1 MKRLKRSFWA
11 KAAVAVASIAI
22 AIGVIGGI
30 SFASNNQPF
39 LGDCIEYGIV
49 CNYLNQTADMETNF
63 AVGKYQGNGHWNGNT
78 ISESKANASGEI
90 RIGEV
95 VGESKFRGTPY
106 VVVKESVKDE
116 VKAMLTSVSNYAE
129 SVVKKADYTTPK
141 DVKDMNNYHVDITGI
156 DEEVVYVDADAM
168 VENIT
173 AGKIQNGG
181 IKVTLR
187 ANQSLVFNVSLKDTV
202 RIPEYKIT
210 VKNGSKTHEEM
221 AESVVWNMPYVTNLN
236 LNSDGMRATIIAPK
250 AFVNLGTTSEGWL
263 VCDTV
268 VSNSGEW
275 HMISKKVPKVT
286 PTPKVT
292 ATPTPKVTATPTPN
306 VTATPTPKV
315 TATPTPKVTA
325 TPTPKVTATPTPKVT
340 ATPTPK
346 VTATPTPKVT
356 ATPTP
361 KVTAT
366 PTPKVTAT
374 PTPKVTA
381 TPTPKVTA
389 TPTPKVTA
397 TPTPKVTATPTPKVT
412 ATPTPKVTATPTPK
426 VTATPTPKVTATPTP
441 TPTPTAT
448 PTATP
453 EVTPTTT
460 PEVTPTATP
469 EVTPTATPGDDA
481 TPTPEVTATATPNL
495 FDFDEDTPR
504 ASKELTDPDTPKAS
518 ATSKKTTTLLDED
531 VPLSDSAPETGDTTN
546 LLFPMIVMGL
556 SVLAIFGVIV
566 FRKKMN

>member
-1 MKRLKRSFWA
+1 MRRLKRSFWA

-63 AVGKYQGNGHWNGNT
+63 VAGKYQGNGHWNGNT

-116 VKAMLTSVSNYAE
+116 VKAMLASVSNYAE

-156 DEEVVYVDADAM
+156 DEEIVYVDADAM

-181 IKVTLR
+181 VKVTLR
-187 ANQSLVFNVSLKDTV
+187 ANQSLVFNVSLKDAV

-221 AESVVWNMPYVTNLN
+221 AESVVWNMPYVTNLD
-236 LNSDGMRATIIAPK
+236 LNSDGMRATVIAPK
-250 AFVNLGTTSEGWL
+250 AFVNLSTTSEGWL
-263 VCDTV
+263 VCHTV

-275 HMISKKVPKVT
+275 HMISKKIPKVT
-286 PTPKVT
+286 PTPK
-292 ATPTPKVTATPTPN
+292 

-441 TPTPTAT
+441 GV
-448 PTATP
+448 TATP
-453 EVTPTTT
+453 EVTPTAT
-460 PEVTPTATP
+460 PKVTPTATPGDDATPTP

>member
-1 MKRLKRSFWA
+1 MRRLKRSFWA

-116 VKAMLTSVSNYAE
+116 VKAMLASVSNYAE

-187 ANQSLVFNVSLKDTV
+187 ANQSLVFNVSLKDDV

-250 AFVNLGTTSEGWL
+250 AFVNLSTTSEGWL

-292 ATPTPKVTATPTPN
+292 ATPTPKVTATPTP
-306 VTATPTPKV
+306 KV

-325 TPTPKVTATPTPKVT
+325 
-340 ATPTPK
+340 
-346 VTATPTPKVT
+346 
-356 ATPTP
+356 
-361 KVTAT
+361 
-366 PTPKVTAT
+366 
-374 PTPKVTA
+374 
-381 TPTPKVTA
+381 
-389 TPTPKVTA
+389 
-397 TPTPKVTATPTPKVT
+397 
-412 ATPTPKVTATPTPK
+412 
-426 VTATPTPKVTATPTP
+426 TP

>member
-325 TPTPKVTATPTPKVT
+325 TPTPKVTE
-340 ATPTPK
+340 
-346 VTATPTPKVT
+346 
-356 ATPTP
+356 
-361 KVTAT
+361 
-366 PTPKVTAT
+366 
-374 PTPKVTA
+374 
-381 TPTPKVTA
+381 
-389 TPTPKVTA
+389 
-397 TPTPKVTATPTPKVT
+397 
-412 ATPTPKVTATPTPK
+412 
-426 VTATPTPKVTATPTP
+426 TP

>member
-1 MKRLKRSFWA
+1 MMKRLKRSFWA

-315 TATPTPKVTA
+315 TATPTP
-325 TPTPKVTATPTPKVT
+325 
-340 ATPTPK
+340 
-346 VTATPTPKVT
+346 
-356 ATPTP
+356 
-361 KVTAT
+361 
-366 PTPKVTAT
+366 
-374 PTPKVTA
+374 
-381 TPTPKVTA
+381 
-389 TPTPKVTA
+389 
-397 TPTPKVTATPTPKVT
+397 
-412 ATPTPKVTATPTPK
+412 
-426 VTATPTPKVTATPTP
+426 
-441 TPTPTAT
+441 TPTAT

-453 EVTPTTT
+453 EVTPTT
-460 PEVTPTATP
+460 TP

>member
-325 TPTPKVTATPTPKVT
+325 TPTPNVTATPTPKVT
-340 ATPTPK
+340 A
-346 VTATPTPKVT
+346 
-356 ATPTP
+356 
-361 KVTAT
+361 
-366 PTPKVTAT
+366 
-374 PTPKVTA
+374 
-381 TPTPKVTA
+381 
-389 TPTPKVTA
+389 
-397 TPTPKVTATPTPKVT
+397 
-412 ATPTPKVTATPTPK
+412 
-426 VTATPTPKVTATPTP
+426 TP

-453 EVTPTTT
+453 EVTPTT
-460 PEVTPTATP
+460 TP

>member
-1 MKRLKRSFWA
+1 MRRLKRSFWA

-63 AVGKYQGNGHWNGNT
+63 VAGKYQGNGHWNGNT

-116 VKAMLTSVSNYAE
+116 VKAMLASASNYAE

-156 DEEVVYVDADAM
+156 DEEIVYVDADAM

-181 IKVTLR
+181 VKVTLR
-187 ANQSLVFNVSLKDTV
+187 ANQSLVFNVSLKDAV

-221 AESVVWNMPYVTNLN
+221 AESVVWNMPYVTNLD
-236 LNSDGMRATIIAPK
+236 LNSDGMRATVIAPK
-250 AFVNLGTTSEGWL
+250 AFVNLSTTSEGWL
-263 VCDTV
+263 VCHTV

-275 HMISKKVPKVT
+275 HMISKKIPKVT

-292 ATPTPKVTATPTPN
+292 ATPTPKVTATPTPKVTATPTPKVTATPTPKVTATPTPKVTVTPTPR

-346 VTATPTPKVT
+346 VTATPTPGV
-356 ATPTP
+356 
-361 KVTAT
+361 
-366 PTPKVTAT
+366 
-374 PTPKVTA
+374 
-381 TPTPKVTA
+381 
-389 TPTPKVTA
+389 
-397 TPTPKVTATPTPKVT
+397 
-412 ATPTPKVTATPTPK
+412 
-426 VTATPTPKVTATPTP
+426 
-441 TPTPTAT
+441 
-448 PTATP
+448 TATP
-453 EVTPTTT
+453 EVTPTAT
-460 PEVTPTATP
+460 PKVTPTATPGDDATPTP

>member
-1 MKRLKRSFWA
+1 MRRLKRSFWA
-11 KAAVAVASIAI
+11 KAAVTVASIAI

-63 AVGKYQGNGHWNGNT
+63 AAGKYQGNGHWNGNT

-116 VKAMLTSVSNYAE
+116 VKAMLASVSNYAE

-156 DEEVVYVDADAM
+156 DEEIVYVDADAM

-181 IKVTLR
+181 VKVTLR
-187 ANQSLVFNVSLKDTV
+187 ANQSLVFNVSLKDAV

-221 AESVVWNMPYVTNLN
+221 AESVVWNMPYVTNLD
-236 LNSDGMRATIIAPK
+236 LNSDGMRATVIAPK
-250 AFVNLGTTSEGWL
+250 AFVNLTTTSEGWL
-263 VCDTV
+263 VCHTV

-275 HMISKKVPKVT
+275 HMISKKIPKVT
-286 PTPKVT
+286 PTPK
-292 ATPTPKVTATPTPN
+292 

-441 TPTPTAT
+441 GV
-448 PTATP
+448 TATP
-453 EVTPTTT
+453 EVTPTAT
-460 PEVTPTATP
+460 PKVTPTATPGDDATPTP

>member
-1 MKRLKRSFWA
+1 M
-11 KAAVAVASIAI
+11 
-22 AIGVIGGI
+22 
-30 SFASNNQPF
+30 
-39 LGDCIEYGIV
+39 
-49 CNYLNQTADMETNF
+49 
-63 AVGKYQGNGHWNGNT
+63 
-78 ISESKANASGEI
+78 
-90 RIGEV
+90 
-95 VGESKFRGTPY
+95 
-106 VVVKESVKDE
+106 
-116 VKAMLTSVSNYAE
+116 
-129 SVVKKADYTTPK
+129 
-141 DVKDMNNYHVDITGI
+141 
-156 DEEVVYVDADAM
+156 
-168 VENIT
+168 
-173 AGKIQNGG
+173 
-181 IKVTLR
+181 R

-292 ATPTPKVTATPTPN
+292 ATPTPKVTA
-306 VTATPTPKV
+306 
-315 TATPTPKVTA
+315 
-325 TPTPKVTATPTPKVT
+325 
-340 ATPTPK
+340 
-346 VTATPTPKVT
+346 
-356 ATPTP
+356 
-361 KVTAT
+361 
-366 PTPKVTAT
+366 
-374 PTPKVTA
+374 
-381 TPTPKVTA
+381 
-389 TPTPKVTA
+389 
-397 TPTPKVTATPTPKVT
+397 
-412 ATPTPKVTATPTPK
+412 
-426 VTATPTPKVTATPTP
+426 TP

>member
-1 MKRLKRSFWA
+1 MMKRLKRSFWA

-292 ATPTPKVTATPTPN
+292 ATPTPKVTATPTP
-306 VTATPTPKV
+306 
-315 TATPTPKVTA
+315 
-325 TPTPKVTATPTPKVT
+325 
-340 ATPTPK
+340 
-346 VTATPTPKVT
+346 
-356 ATPTP
+356 
-361 KVTAT
+361 
-366 PTPKVTAT
+366 
-374 PTPKVTA
+374 
-381 TPTPKVTA
+381 
-389 TPTPKVTA
+389 
-397 TPTPKVTATPTPKVT
+397 KVT

-441 TPTPTAT
+441 TPTAT

-453 EVTPTTT
+453 EVTPTT
-460 PEVTPTATP
+460 TP

>member
-1 MKRLKRSFWA
+1 MKRLMRSFWA
-11 KAAVAVASIAI
+11 KAAVVVASIAI

-340 ATPTPK
+340 ATPTP
-346 VTATPTPKVT
+346 
-356 ATPTP
+356 
-361 KVTAT
+361 
-366 PTPKVTAT
+366 
-374 PTPKVTA
+374 
-381 TPTPKVTA
+381 
-389 TPTPKVTA
+389 
-397 TPTPKVTATPTPKVT
+397 
-412 ATPTPKVTATPTPK
+412 
-426 VTATPTPKVTATPTP
+426 
-441 TPTPTAT
+441 TPTAT

-453 EVTPTTT
+453 EVTPTT
-460 PEVTPTATP
+460 TP

>member
-1 MKRLKRSFWA
+1 MRRLKRSFWA

-116 VKAMLTSVSNYAE
+116 VKAMLASVSNYAE

-187 ANQSLVFNVSLKDTV
+187 ANQSLVFNVSLKDDV

-315 TATPTPKVTA
+315 TATPTPKVT
-325 TPTPKVTATPTPKVT
+325 V
-340 ATPTPK
+340 
-346 VTATPTPKVT
+346 
-356 ATPTP
+356 
-361 KVTAT
+361 
-366 PTPKVTAT
+366 
-374 PTPKVTA
+374 
-381 TPTPKVTA
+381 
-389 TPTPKVTA
+389 
-397 TPTPKVTATPTPKVT
+397 
-412 ATPTPKVTATPTPK
+412 
-426 VTATPTPKVTATPTP
+426 TP

-453 EVTPTTT
+453 EVTPTT
-460 PEVTPTATP
+460 TP

>member
-381 TPTPKVTA
+381 TPTP
-389 TPTPKVTA
+389 TPKVTA

-412 ATPTPKVTATPTPK
+412 ATPTPKVTA
-426 VTATPTPKVTATPTP
+426 TP

>member
-286 PTPKVT
+286 
-292 ATPTPKVTATPTPN
+292 ATPTPN

-340 ATPTPK
+340 A
-346 VTATPTPKVT
+346 
-356 ATPTP
+356 
-361 KVTAT
+361 
-366 PTPKVTAT
+366 
-374 PTPKVTA
+374 
-381 TPTPKVTA
+381 
-389 TPTPKVTA
+389 
-397 TPTPKVTATPTPKVT
+397 
-412 ATPTPKVTATPTPK
+412 
-426 VTATPTPKVTATPTP
+426 TP

>member
-11 KAAVAVASIAI
+11 KTAVAVASIAI

-78 ISESKANASGEI
+78 VSEGKANASGEI
-90 RIGEV
+90 RIGEAI
-95 VGESKFRGTPY
+95 GETKFRGNPY
-106 VVVKESVKDE
+106 VVIKESVKTE
-116 VKAMLTSVSNYAE
+116 VQSMLDSVSNYSE
-129 SVVKKADYTTPK
+129 SVVGRADVTSPK
-141 DVKDMNNYHVDITGI
+141 DGDMNDYKVDITGI
-156 DEEVVYVDADAM
+156 DKDVVYVDAD
-168 VENIT
+168 NI
-173 AGKIQNGG
+173 AEKIEKGEIQNGG
-181 IKVTLR
+181 LKVAMR
-187 ANQSLVFNVSLKDTV
+187 ANQTIVFNVSLRDKV
-202 RIPEYKIT
+202 RIPEYKLT
-210 VKNGSKTHEEM
+210 VTEGDKTNEEI
-221 AESVVWNMPYVTNLN
+221 AESVVWNMPHVANLT
-236 LNSDGMRATIIAPK
+236 LNSDNMRATIIAPK
-250 AFVNLGTTSEGWL
+250 AYVTLVTTSEGWL

-286 PTPKVT
+286 PTATPDVTPTPTPDVTPTPTPDVTPTPTPNVTPTPGVT
-292 ATPTPKVTATPTPN
+292 ATPTPKVTATPTPK
-306 VTATPTPKV
+306 VTVTPTPKV

-366 PTPKVTAT
+366 PTPKVTVT
-374 PTPKVTA
+374 PTPGVTA
-381 TPTPKVTA
+381 
-389 TPTPKVTA
+389 
-397 TPTPKVTATPTPKVT
+397 
-412 ATPTPKVTATPTPK
+412 
-426 VTATPTPKVTATPTP
+426 
-441 TPTPTAT
+441 
-448 PTATP
+448 
-453 EVTPTTT
+453 T

-469 EVTPTATPGDDA
+469 EVTPTATPGDDATPTPEVTPTATPDGDA

>member
-1 MKRLKRSFWA
+1 MRRLKRSFWA

-63 AVGKYQGNGHWNGNT
+63 VAGKYQGNGHWNGNT

-116 VKAMLTSVSNYAE
+116 VKAMLASVSNYAE

-156 DEEVVYVDADAM
+156 DEEIVYVDADAM

-181 IKVTLR
+181 VKVTLR
-187 ANQSLVFNVSLKDTV
+187 ANQSLVFNVSLKDAV

-221 AESVVWNMPYVTNLN
+221 AESVVWNMPYVTNLD
-236 LNSDGMRATIIAPK
+236 LNSDGMRATVIAPK
-250 AFVNLGTTSEGWL
+250 AFVNLTSTSEGWL
-263 VCDTV
+263 VCHTV

-275 HMISKKVPKVT
+275 HMISKKIPKVT
-286 PTPKVT
+286 PTPK
-292 ATPTPKVTATPTPN
+292 

-441 TPTPTAT
+441 TPTAT

>member
-292 ATPTPKVTATPTPN
+292 ATPTPKVTATPTPK
-306 VTATPTPKV
+306 VTATPTPKLTATPTPKV
-315 TATPTPKVTA
+315 TATPTPKVPA
-325 TPTPKVTATPTPKVT
+325 
-340 ATPTPK
+340 
-346 VTATPTPKVT
+346 
-356 ATPTP
+356 
-361 KVTAT
+361 
-366 PTPKVTAT
+366 
-374 PTPKVTA
+374 
-381 TPTPKVTA
+381 
-389 TPTPKVTA
+389 
-397 TPTPKVTATPTPKVT
+397 
-412 ATPTPKVTATPTPK
+412 
-426 VTATPTPKVTATPTP
+426 TP

-453 EVTPTTT
+453 EVTPTT
-460 PEVTPTATP
+460 TP

>member
-1 MKRLKRSFWA
+1 MRRLKRSFWA

-78 ISESKANASGEI
+78 ISESKANASGEV

-95 VGESKFRGTPY
+95 VGETKFRGTPY

-116 VKAMLTSVSNYAE
+116 VKAMLASVSNYAE

-181 IKVTLR
+181 VKVTLR
-187 ANQSLVFNVSLKDTV
+187 ANQSLVFNVSLKDDV

-250 AFVNLGTTSEGWL
+250 AFVNLSTTSEGWL

-275 HMISKKVPKVT
+275 HMISKKIPKVT

-325 TPTPKVTATPTPKVT
+325 TPTPKVTA
-340 ATPTPK
+340 
-346 VTATPTPKVT
+346 
-356 ATPTP
+356 
-361 KVTAT
+361 
-366 PTPKVTAT
+366 
-374 PTPKVTA
+374 
-381 TPTPKVTA
+381 
-389 TPTPKVTA
+389 
-397 TPTPKVTATPTPKVT
+397 
-412 ATPTPKVTATPTPK
+412 
-426 VTATPTPKVTATPTP
+426 TP

>member
-340 ATPTPK
+340 
-346 VTATPTPKVT
+346 V
-356 ATPTP
+356 
-361 KVTAT
+361 
-366 PTPKVTAT
+366 
-374 PTPKVTA
+374 
-381 TPTPKVTA
+381 
-389 TPTPKVTA
+389 
-397 TPTPKVTATPTPKVT
+397 
-412 ATPTPKVTATPTPK
+412 
-426 VTATPTPKVTATPTP
+426 TP

-453 EVTPTTT
+453 EVTTTT
-460 PEVTPTATP
+460 TP

>member
-11 KAAVAVASIAI
+11 KTAVAVASIAI

-236 LNSDGMRATIIAPK
+236 LNSDGMRTTIIAPK

-292 ATPTPKVTATPTPN
+292 ATPTPKVTATPTP
-306 VTATPTPKV
+306 KV

-325 TPTPKVTATPTPKVT
+325 TPTPKVTA
-340 ATPTPK
+340 
-346 VTATPTPKVT
+346 
-356 ATPTP
+356 
-361 KVTAT
+361 
-366 PTPKVTAT
+366 
-374 PTPKVTA
+374 
-381 TPTPKVTA
+381 
-389 TPTPKVTA
+389 
-397 TPTPKVTATPTPKVT
+397 
-412 ATPTPKVTATPTPK
+412 
-426 VTATPTPKVTATPTP
+426 TP

>member
-292 ATPTPKVTATPTPN
+292 ATPTPKVTATPTP
-306 VTATPTPKV
+306 
-315 TATPTPKVTA
+315 
-325 TPTPKVTATPTPKVT
+325 
-340 ATPTPK
+340 
-346 VTATPTPKVT
+346 
-356 ATPTP
+356 
-361 KVTAT
+361 
-366 PTPKVTAT
+366 
-374 PTPKVTA
+374 
-381 TPTPKVTA
+381 
-389 TPTPKVTA
+389 
-397 TPTPKVTATPTPKVT
+397 
-412 ATPTPKVTATPTPK
+412 
-426 VTATPTPKVTATPTP
+426 
-441 TPTPTAT
+441 TPTAT

>member
-1 MKRLKRSFWA
+1 MRRLKRSFWA
-11 KAAVAVASIAI
+11 KTAVAVASIAI

-116 VKAMLTSVSNYAE
+116 VKAMLASVSNYAE

-156 DEEVVYVDADAM
+156 DEEIVYVDADAM

-181 IKVTLR
+181 VKVTLR

-236 LNSDGMRATIIAPK
+236 LDSDGMRATVIAPK
-250 AFVNLGTTSEGWL
+250 AFVNLRTTSEGWL
-263 VCDTV
+263 VCHTV

-275 HMISKKVPKVT
+275 HMISKKVPKV
-286 PTPKVT
+286 
-292 ATPTPKVTATPTPN
+292 TPTPN

-325 TPTPKVTATPTPKVT
+325 TPTPKVTA
-340 ATPTPK
+340 
-346 VTATPTPKVT
+346 
-356 ATPTP
+356 
-361 KVTAT
+361 
-366 PTPKVTAT
+366 
-374 PTPKVTA
+374 
-381 TPTPKVTA
+381 
-389 TPTPKVTA
+389 
-397 TPTPKVTATPTPKVT
+397 
-412 ATPTPKVTATPTPK
+412 
-426 VTATPTPKVTATPTP
+426 TP

>member
-346 VTATPTPKVT
+346 VTATPTP
-356 ATPTP
+356 
-361 KVTAT
+361 
-366 PTPKVTAT
+366 
-374 PTPKVTA
+374 
-381 TPTPKVTA
+381 
-389 TPTPKVTA
+389 
-397 TPTPKVTATPTPKVT
+397 
-412 ATPTPKVTATPTPK
+412 
-426 VTATPTPKVTATPTP
+426 
-441 TPTPTAT
+441 TPTAT

-504 ASKELTDPDTPKAS
+504 ASKELTDTDTPKAS

>member
-292 ATPTPKVTATPTPN
+292 ATPTPKVTATPTP
-306 VTATPTPKV
+306 KV

-325 TPTPKVTATPTPKVT
+325 
-340 ATPTPK
+340 
-346 VTATPTPKVT
+346 
-356 ATPTP
+356 
-361 KVTAT
+361 
-366 PTPKVTAT
+366 
-374 PTPKVTA
+374 
-381 TPTPKVTA
+381 
-389 TPTPKVTA
+389 
-397 TPTPKVTATPTPKVT
+397 
-412 ATPTPKVTATPTPK
+412 
-426 VTATPTPKVTATPTP
+426 TP

>member
-1 MKRLKRSFWA
+1 MRRLKRSFWA
-11 KAAVAVASIAI
+11 KTAVAVASIAI

-116 VKAMLTSVSNYAE
+116 VKAMLASVSNYAE

-156 DEEVVYVDADAM
+156 DEEIVYVDADAM

-181 IKVTLR
+181 VKVTLR

-236 LNSDGMRATIIAPK
+236 LDSDGMRATVIATK
-250 AFVNLGTTSEGWL
+250 AFVNLRTTSEGWL
-263 VCDTV
+263 VCHTV

-292 ATPTPKVTATPTPN
+292 ATPTPKVTATPTP
-306 VTATPTPKV
+306 KV
-315 TATPTPKVTA
+315 TA
-325 TPTPKVTATPTPKVT
+325 
-340 ATPTPK
+340 
-346 VTATPTPKVT
+346 
-356 ATPTP
+356 
-361 KVTAT
+361 
-366 PTPKVTAT
+366 
-374 PTPKVTA
+374 
-381 TPTPKVTA
+381 
-389 TPTPKVTA
+389 
-397 TPTPKVTATPTPKVT
+397 
-412 ATPTPKVTATPTPK
+412 
-426 VTATPTPKVTATPTP
+426 TP

>member
-63 AVGKYQGNGHWNGNT
+63 VAGKYQGNGHWNGNT

-116 VKAMLTSVSNYAE
+116 VKAMLASVSNYAE

-156 DEEVVYVDADAM
+156 DEEIVYVDADAM

-181 IKVTLR
+181 VKVTLR
-187 ANQSLVFNVSLKDTV
+187 ANQSLVFNVSLKDAV

-221 AESVVWNMPYVTNLN
+221 AESVVWNMPYVTNLD
-236 LNSDGMRATIIAPK
+236 LNSDGMRATVIAPK
-250 AFVNLGTTSEGWL
+250 AFVNLSTTSEGWL
-263 VCDTV
+263 VCHTV

-275 HMISKKVPKVT
+275 HMISKKIPKV
-286 PTPKVT
+286 
-292 ATPTPKVTATPTPN
+292 
-306 VTATPTPKV
+306 TPTPKV

-441 TPTPTAT
+441 GV
-448 PTATP
+448 TATP
-453 EVTPTTT
+453 EVTPTAT
-460 PEVTPTATP
+460 PKVTPTATPGDDATPTP

>member
-1 MKRLKRSFWA
+1 MMKRLKRSFWA

-412 ATPTPKVTATPTPK
+412 ATPTPKVTATPTP
-426 VTATPTPKVTATPTP
+426 
-441 TPTPTAT
+441 TAT

-453 EVTPTTT
+453 EVTPTT
-460 PEVTPTATP
+460 TP

>member
-63 AVGKYQGNGHWNGNT
+63 AVGKYQGYGHWNGNT

-236 LNSDGMRATIIAPK
+236 LNSDAMRATIIAPK
-250 AFVNLGTTSEGWL
+250 AFVNLGTTSRSEERRVG
-263 VCDTV
+263 
-268 VSNSGEW
+268 
-275 HMISKKVPKVT
+275 
-286 PTPKVT
+286 
-292 ATPTPKVTATPTPN
+292 
-306 VTATPTPKV
+306 
-315 TATPTPKVTA
+315 
-325 TPTPKVTATPTPKVT
+325 
-340 ATPTPK
+340 
-346 VTATPTPKVT
+346 
-356 ATPTP
+356 
-361 KVTAT
+361 
-366 PTPKVTAT
+366 
-374 PTPKVTA
+374 
-381 TPTPKVTA
+381 
-389 TPTPKVTA
+389 
-397 TPTPKVTATPTPKVT
+397 
-412 ATPTPKVTATPTPK
+412 
-426 VTATPTPKVTATPTP
+426 
-441 TPTPTAT
+441 
-448 PTATP
+448 
-453 EVTPTTT
+453 
-460 PEVTPTATP
+460 
-469 EVTPTATPGDDA
+469 
-481 TPTPEVTATATPNL
+481 
-495 FDFDEDTPR
+495 
-504 ASKELTDPDTPKAS
+504 KECRSRWSPYH
-518 ATSKKTTTLLDED
+518 
-531 VPLSDSAPETGDTTN
+531 
-546 LLFPMIVMGL
+546 
-556 SVLAIFGVIV
+556 
-566 FRKKMN
+566 

>member
-1 MKRLKRSFWA
+1 MRRLKRSFWA

-63 AVGKYQGNGHWNGNT
+63 AAGKYQGNGHWNGNT

-116 VKAMLTSVSNYAE
+116 VKAMLASVSNYAE

-156 DEEVVYVDADAM
+156 DEEIVYVDADAM

-181 IKVTLR
+181 VKVTLR
-187 ANQSLVFNVSLKDTV
+187 ANQSLVFNVSLKDAV

-221 AESVVWNMPYVTNLN
+221 AESVVWNMPYVTNLD
-236 LNSDGMRATIIAPK
+236 LNSDGMRATVIAPK
-250 AFVNLGTTSEGWL
+250 AFVNLSTTSEGWL
-263 VCDTV
+263 VCHTV

-275 HMISKKVPKVT
+275 HMISKKIPKV
-286 PTPKVT
+286 
-292 ATPTPKVTATPTPN
+292 
-306 VTATPTPKV
+306 TPTPKV

-441 TPTPTAT
+441 TPTAT

-481 TPTPEVTATATPNL
+481 TPTPEVTATPTPNL

>member
-315 TATPTPKVTA
+315 TATPTP
-325 TPTPKVTATPTPKVT
+325 
-340 ATPTPK
+340 
-346 VTATPTPKVT
+346 
-356 ATPTP
+356 
-361 KVTAT
+361 
-366 PTPKVTAT
+366 
-374 PTPKVTA
+374 
-381 TPTPKVTA
+381 
-389 TPTPKVTA
+389 
-397 TPTPKVTATPTPKVT
+397 
-412 ATPTPKVTATPTPK
+412 
-426 VTATPTPKVTATPTP
+426 
-441 TPTPTAT
+441 TPTAT

-453 EVTPTTT
+453 EVTPTT
-460 PEVTPTATP
+460 TP

>member
-1 MKRLKRSFWA
+1 MRRLKRSFWA

-63 AVGKYQGNGHWNGNT
+63 VAGKYQGNGHWNGNT

-116 VKAMLTSVSNYAE
+116 VKAMLASVSNYAE

-156 DEEVVYVDADAM
+156 DEEIVYVDADAM

-181 IKVTLR
+181 VKVTLR
-187 ANQSLVFNVSLKDTV
+187 ANQSLVFNVSLKDAV

-221 AESVVWNMPYVTNLN
+221 AESVVWNMPYVTNLD
-236 LNSDGMRATIIAPK
+236 LNSDGMRATVIAPK
-250 AFVNLGTTSEGWL
+250 AFVNLTTTSEGWL
-263 VCDTV
+263 VCHTV

-275 HMISKKVPKVT
+275 HMISKKIPKV
-286 PTPKVT
+286 
-292 ATPTPKVTATPTPN
+292 
-306 VTATPTPKV
+306 TPTPKV

-374 PTPKVTA
+374 PTPGVTA
-381 TPTPKVTA
+381 
-389 TPTPKVTA
+389 
-397 TPTPKVTATPTPKVT
+397 
-412 ATPTPKVTATPTPK
+412 
-426 VTATPTPKVTATPTP
+426 
-441 TPTPTAT
+441 
-448 PTATP
+448 
-453 EVTPTTT
+453 T

-469 EVTPTATPGDDA
+469 KVTPTATPGDDA
-481 TPTPEVTATATPNL
+481 TPTPEVTPTATPNL

>member
-1 MKRLKRSFWA
+1 MMKRLKRSFWA

-292 ATPTPKVTATPTPN
+292 ATPTPKVTATPTP
-306 VTATPTPKV
+306 KV

-340 ATPTPK
+340 
-346 VTATPTPKVT
+346 V
-356 ATPTP
+356 
-361 KVTAT
+361 
-366 PTPKVTAT
+366 
-374 PTPKVTA
+374 
-381 TPTPKVTA
+381 
-389 TPTPKVTA
+389 
-397 TPTPKVTATPTPKVT
+397 
-412 ATPTPKVTATPTPK
+412 
-426 VTATPTPKVTATPTP
+426 TP

-448 PTATP
+448 PTT
-453 EVTPTTT
+453 
-460 PEVTPTATP
+460 TP

>member
-1 MKRLKRSFWA
+1 MMKRLKRSFWA

-340 ATPTPK
+340 ATPTP
-346 VTATPTPKVT
+346 
-356 ATPTP
+356 
-361 KVTAT
+361 
-366 PTPKVTAT
+366 
-374 PTPKVTA
+374 
-381 TPTPKVTA
+381 
-389 TPTPKVTA
+389 
-397 TPTPKVTATPTPKVT
+397 
-412 ATPTPKVTATPTPK
+412 
-426 VTATPTPKVTATPTP
+426 
-441 TPTPTAT
+441 TPTAT

-453 EVTPTTT
+453 EVTPTT
-460 PEVTPTATP
+460 TP

>member
-263 VCDTV
+263 VCDMV

-275 HMISKKVPKVT
+275 HMISKKVPKV
-286 PTPKVT
+286 
-292 ATPTPKVTATPTPN
+292 
-306 VTATPTPKV
+306 TPTPKV

-356 ATPTP
+356 
-361 KVTAT
+361 V
-366 PTPKVTAT
+366 
-374 PTPKVTA
+374 
-381 TPTPKVTA
+381 
-389 TPTPKVTA
+389 
-397 TPTPKVTATPTPKVT
+397 
-412 ATPTPKVTATPTPK
+412 
-426 VTATPTPKVTATPTP
+426 TP

-453 EVTPTTT
+453 EVTPTT
-460 PEVTPTATP
+460 TP

>member
-412 ATPTPKVTATPTPK
+412 ATPTPKVTATPTP
-426 VTATPTPKVTATPTP
+426 
-441 TPTPTAT
+441 TPTAT
-448 PTATP
+448 PTA
-453 EVTPTTT
+453 TPTTT